1 MKEEKSDSHESR
13 EINAAQ
19 ERFAKFKQSAAVLNE
34 EARKLLFTEARSQ
47 NGWLDRPVTEEIL
60 REVYSLAKMGAT
72 SMNGSPAHFAFINS
86 DQGKERLRPTILPF
100 NLDKVMTAPVVCIV
114 ASDYEFYRKLDK
126 LFPDS
131 PGADSLFKNDED
143 LAQVTAFRNGTLQ
156 GAYLMLAA
164 RAVGL
169 DCGPMSGFNNAAV
182 DEEFFG
188 GTKLKSNFLCCLGY
202 GDHKKIS
209 YRFPR
214 LEFEEACELI

>member
-1 MKEEKSDSHESR
+1 MEEEKSGLHESR
-13 EINAAQ
+13 EIEIAQ
-19 ERFAKFKQSAAVLNE
+19 ERFAKFKQSASVLNA

-47 NGWLDRPVTEEIL
+47 NGWLDTPVTEEIL
-60 REVYSLAKMGAT
+60 RELYSLAKMGAT

-143 LAQVTAFRNGTLQ
+143 LTQVTAFRNATLQ

-214 LEFEEACELI
+214 LEFEEACKLI